1 MSARK
6 KRGNIVTAAVAA
18 LFLLMGTVTLISGIS
33 LSIQIKNSSE
43 VKAEIVDISEKTKR
57 KRQAVGYNNVTVYAP
72 VYEYVYNGEK
82 KHYES
87 TVFSSEYPRLGSSE
101 TLYILKNGSVADKA
115 AARSRLA
122 SGIGGV
128 VLGGVLIIICARRRE

>member
-1 MSARK
+1 MSASK
-6 KRGNIVTAAVAA
+6 KRSGIFTVAVAA
-18 LFLLMGTVTLISGIS
+18 LFLLMGAVTLISGIS

-57 KRQAVGYNNVTVYAP
+57 KRQVIGYDNVTVYAP

-82 KHYES
+82 KLYES

-101 TLYILKNGSVADKA
+101 MIYILKNGSVADKA

-128 VLGGVLIIICARRRE
+128 ALGGVLIIICVKRRK

>member
-1 MSARK
+1 MSANK
-6 KRGNIVTAAVAA
+6 KRSNTLTIVIAA

-57 KRQAVGYNNVTVYAP
+57 KRQVIGYDNVTVYAP

-82 KHYES
+82 KLYES
-87 TVFSSEYPRLGSSE
+87 TVFSSDYPRLGSSE
-101 TLYILKNGSVADKA
+101 MIYILKNGSVADKA

-128 VLGGVLIIICARRRE
+128 ALGGVLIIICAKRKE